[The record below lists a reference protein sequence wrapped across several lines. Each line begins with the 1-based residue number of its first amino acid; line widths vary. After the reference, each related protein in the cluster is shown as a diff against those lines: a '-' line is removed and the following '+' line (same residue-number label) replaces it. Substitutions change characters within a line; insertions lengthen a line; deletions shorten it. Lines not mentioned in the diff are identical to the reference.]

1 MRTFSYTSWT
11 LLLVLPLVFSGPVP
25 SQNSCTSECRTPVNP
40 KFQYEVGQTYT
51 HTFET
56 STKTYV
62 QATSNDQAILD
73 VRGEA
78 LVTFRSS
85 CEVSIELTKTSITG
99 LDEPVSH
106 FFFFLSRFADKRF
119 VLRIFF

>member
-1 MRTFSYTSWT
+1 MGSFVGALSSKPMMRTFSYTSWT

-56 STKTYV
+56 STKPHV
-62 QATSNDQAILD
+62 CPVFSSNGRTNQLSLNQPISKQLAFAKSK
-73 VRGEA
+73 R
-78 LVTFRSS
+78 RSNNH
-85 CEVSIELTKTSITG
+85 TNN
-99 LDEPVSH
+99 
-106 FFFFLSRFADKRF
+106 
-119 VLRIFF
+119 